1 MSTEVATERGEP
13 PTSGDRHAL
22 RVLWFSH
29 SSAVGGAEIGLIEA
43 VTALRH
49 HGIESTVVVPNEG
62 PLVDRLRHANVPV
75 LVHPYRWWM
84 TLAPSR
90 KGRTKNL
97 LALVDIRRVRR
108 LARLI
113 KSTGADVVV
122 TNTITIALPAIA
134 ARFAGVANIWYV
146 REYGLDDHSLEFDV
160 GDRLAYRL
168 IDRLSRAVIVNSLT
182 LRSHLLDHGVSTAE
196 AVAYTVAVPE
206 GYAQPPPS
214 GETLQLV
221 LVGAVKPGK
230 GHEDAVRA
238 LAGAIRA
245 GTRARLTFVGPALD
259 TFSETVSK
267 LATELGVNEH
277 VRFTGFLE
285 DPFAE
290 MAAADV
296 CLVCSR
302 REAFGRATIEAMK
315 CGRPVIGAASG
326 ATAELVQDEV
336 TGLLYPAGDVDA
348 LADAIVRVDGDRDL
362 LVQLGERA
370 REWACE
376 RFTEERYGRDL
387 ERVVERVARGLE
399 VSHQPSSPRSATT
412 APPSDEPPR

>member
-1 MSTEVATERGEP
+1 MAAEVATERGEP
-13 PTSGDRHAL
+13 PTSDDRIAF

-29 SSAVGGAEIGLIEA
+29 SSAVGGAEIGLHEA

-49 HGIESTVVVPNEG
+49 RGIESTVVVPSEG
-62 PLVDRLRHANVPV
+62 PLVGRLRRANVPV

-97 LALVDIRRVRR
+97 LALLDVRRIRR

-113 KSTGADVVV
+113 ESTGAGVVV

-134 ARFAGVANIWYV
+134 ARFAGVGNIWYV
-146 REYGLDDHSLEFDV
+146 REYGRDDHSLEFDV

-168 IDRLSRAVIVNSLT
+168 IDRLSRAVIVNSRT
-182 LRSHLLDHGVSTAE
+182 LRAHLLDHGVTAAE
-196 AVAYTVAVPE
+196 AVAYTVAVPD
-206 GYAQPPPS
+206 GCTQPPPS

-221 LVGAVKPGK
+221 LVGTVKPGK

-238 LAGAIRA
+238 LSGAIAR

-259 TFSETVSK
+259 TFSETVSR
-267 LATELGVNEH
+267 LAGELGVEEH

-285 DPFAE
+285 DPFVE
-290 MAAADV
+290 IAAADV

-336 TGLLYPAGDVDA
+336 TGLLYPVGDVDA
-348 LADAIVRVDGDRDL
+348 LCEAIVRLDGDRDL
-362 LVQLGERA
+362 LVELGARA
-370 REWACE
+370 REWASD

-387 ERVVERVARGLE
+387 ERVVERVYART
-399 VSHQPSSPRSATT
+399 SPRSASPV
-412 APPSDEPPR
+412 PPSDEPPH